1 MKNRLVYALIVVAL
15 SLSGCSYDNKI
26 KYDE

>member
-15 SLSGCSYDNKI
+15 SLSGFSYDNKI